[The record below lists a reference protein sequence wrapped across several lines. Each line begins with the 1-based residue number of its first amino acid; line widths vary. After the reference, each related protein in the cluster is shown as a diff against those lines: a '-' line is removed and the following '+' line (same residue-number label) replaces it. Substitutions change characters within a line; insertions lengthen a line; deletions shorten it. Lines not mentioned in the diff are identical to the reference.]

1 MAQNIKLKIA
11 GNEYP
16 MVATSPE
23 MEEAMRT
30 AADEINRKYT
40 SYDAKYPD
48 KTPLDKL
55 IIVTLN
61 ETVNRIAAQRKL
73 AARDEGEKQL
83 LDEMTSYLD
92 SIDRK

>member
-11 GNEYP
+11 GIEYP

-23 MEEAMRT
+23 MEETMRT
-30 AADEINRKYT
+30 AADEINRKFN

-48 KTPLDKL
+48 KSVLDKL

-61 ETVNRIAAQRKL
+61 ETVNRIACQNKMMQLGSEAKGLKEDLDAYL
-73 AARDEGEKQL
+73 AGKE
-83 LDEMTSYLD
+83 
-92 SIDRK
+92 

>member
-11 GNEYP
+11 GTEYP

-61 ETVNRIAAQRKL
+61 ETVNRIACQKKMQQLGAEAKALQDDLEDYL
-73 AARDEGEKQL
+73 ANLK
-83 LDEMTSYLD
+83 
-92 SIDRK
+92 

>member
-11 GNEYP
+11 GIEYP

-23 MEEAMRT
+23 MEETMRT
-30 AADEINRKYT
+30 AADEINRKFY

-48 KTPLDKL
+48 KSVLDKL

-61 ETVNRIAAQRKL
+61 ETVNRIACQKKMLQLGAEAKTLKEDIDAYL
-73 AARDEGEKQL
+73 ADKE
-83 LDEMTSYLD
+83 
-92 SIDRK
+92 

>member
-16 MVATSPE
+16 MVAATPE
-23 MEEAMRT
+23 MEEAMRL
-30 AADEINRKYT
+30 AADEINRKYN

-48 KTPLDKL
+48 KSALDKL

-61 ETVNRIAAQRKL
+61 ETVNRIACQKKMQQLGMEAKALQDDLDAYLAKL
-73 AARDEGEKQL
+73 K
-83 LDEMTSYLD
+83 
-92 SIDRK
+92 

>member
-11 GNEYP
+11 GIEYP

-23 MEEAMRT
+23 MEETMRT
-30 AADEINRKYT
+30 AADEINRKFY

-48 KTPLDKL
+48 KSVLDKL

-61 ETVNRIAAQRKL
+61 ETVNRIACQKKMLQLGAEAKTLKEDIDAYL
-73 AARDEGEKQL
+73 AGKE
-83 LDEMTSYLD
+83 
-92 SIDRK
+92 

>member
-16 MVATSPE
+16 MVAATPE
-23 MEEAMRT
+23 MEEAMRL
-30 AADEINRKYT
+30 AADEINRKYN

-48 KTPLDKL
+48 KSALDKL

-61 ETVNRIAAQRKL
+61 ETVNRIACQKKMQQLGMEAKALQDDLEGYLAKL
-73 AARDEGEKQL
+73 K
-83 LDEMTSYLD
+83 
-92 SIDRK
+92 

>member
-61 ETVNRIAAQRKL
+61 ETVNRIACPKKMQQLGAEAKALQDDLEDYL
-73 AARDEGEKQL
+73 ANLK
-83 LDEMTSYLD
+83 
-92 SIDRK
+92 

>member
-11 GNEYP
+11 GIEYP

-23 MEEAMRT
+23 MEETMRT
-30 AADEINRKYT
+30 AADEINRKFN

-48 KTPLDKL
+48 KSVLDKL

-61 ETVNRIAAQRKL
+61 ETVNRISCQNRMMQLGSEAKALKEDLDAYL
-73 AARDEGEKQL
+73 AGKE
-83 LDEMTSYLD
+83 
-92 SIDRK
+92 

>member
-11 GNEYP
+11 GIEYP
-16 MVATSPE
+16 MVAATPE
-23 MEEAMRT
+23 MEEAMRL
-30 AADEINRKYT
+30 AADEINRKYN

-61 ETVNRIAAQRKL
+61 ETVNRIACQKRMQQLGTEAKELQDDLDAYLAKL
-73 AARDEGEKQL
+73 K
-83 LDEMTSYLD
+83 
-92 SIDRK
+92 

>member
-11 GNEYP
+11 GIEYP
-16 MVATSPE
+16 MVANTPE
-23 MEEAMRT
+23 MEEAMRL
-30 AADEINRKYT
+30 AAEEINRKFN

-61 ETVNRIAAQRKL
+61 ETVNRIACQKRMQ
-73 AARDEGEKQL
+73 QL
-83 LDEMTSYLD
+83 GVEAKALQDDLESYLANL
-92 SIDRK
+92 K

>member
-11 GNEYP
+11 GIEYP

-30 AADEINRKYT
+30 AADEINRKYS

-48 KTPLDKL
+48 RSALDKL

-61 ETVNRIAAQRKL
+61 ETVNRIACQKL
-73 AARDEGEKQL
+73 VKQL
-83 LDEMTSYLD
+83 GEEVKALKEDTDAYLA
-92 SIDRK
+92 KV